1 MTLTS
6 DGSAKAYPDDSSAG
20 LTDTPQFFAD
30 RPAADG
36 GALDQAIQRDL
47 LSELLRNL
55 HMRGERVFDLAPK
68 PPFAI
73 EFDRAV
79 GTLHVIQQGKLE
91 IELDGESGPMRLER
105 GDVVLIGGRSQTVR
119 SVNDPS
125 ADTAGPAHWLCGT
138 FACDDSSASHM
149 LLSRMPTVIE
159 LRGIGAQSLLWL
171 DVSWEML
178 RQEMTTPSPGSQVMI
193 SRILDLMFIHVLRT
207 WAGRSDVEPGWLAG
221 VMDPLIG
228 DALSAIHSNPHQ
240 AWTVEQLATTCKLS
254 RSAFAQRF
262 TARVGQPPATYLAQL
277 RLATAADLLLGT
289 HDPVALIAASVGYDS
304 EAGFSRAFSR
314 RYGTPPSKWRRQM
327 QDSPVSTAQHFS
339 AAG

>member
-20 LTDTPQFFAD
+20 LIDTPQFFAD
-30 RPAADG
+30 RPGADG
-36 GALDQAIQRDL
+36 QALDRAARPDL
-47 LSELLRNL
+47 LSELLRNV
-55 HMRGERVFDLAPK
+55 HMRGEQVFDLAPP

-73 EFDRAV
+73 EFGRSV
-79 GTLHVIQQGKLE
+79 GTLHIIQQGRLE
-91 IELDGESGPMRLER
+91 IELDGESAPRRLTR
-105 GDVVLIGGRSQTVR
+105 GDVVLIGGRSQIVR
-119 SVNDPS
+119 SVEDSSS
-125 ADTAGPAHWLCGT
+125 ADTAGPARWLCGT
-138 FACDDSSASHM
+138 FSCDDSSASHM

-159 LRGIGAQSLLWL
+159 LRGIGEQSLLWL
-171 DVSWEML
+171 DVSCEML

-228 DALSAIHSNPHQ
+228 DALSAIHSSPHQ

-262 TARVGQPPATYLAQL
+262 TARVGQPPAAYLAQL
-277 RLATAADLLLGT
+277 RMATAADLLLGT
-289 HDPVALIAASVGYDS
+289 HEPVALIAASVGYDS

-314 RYGTPPSKWRRQM
+314 RYGTPPSRWRRQM
-327 QDSPVSTAQHFS
+327 QHPSLPRRRAI
-339 AAG
+339 AG